1 MKDNY
6 LDRLVL
12 PLNMRGGYCE
22 LNEEIRGRVVE
33 DVIEISF
40 SSLYPNL
47 LLYLYDNGI
56 LDKFDIKVTDDIIT
70 KLTKIYRDGTQSQN
84 KLWINSLWTRELR
97 PITFRMF
104 ELFYQ
109 YMSMFY
115 ADIIANIPYNWLY
128 IDTDVMFIVGDNELF
143 RKMMKDVPF
152 LVCGCR
158 VDVRPFVFFE
168 AKKKYVI
175 ADSALLLKEKGFS
188 SRNTLRKEEI
198 VSIMKTHIRNRKL
211 DDILC

>member
-1 MKDNY
+1 MKDKY
-6 LDRLVL
+6 LDRLVP

-22 LNEEIRGRVVE
+22 LNEEIKGRVVE

-40 SSLYPNL
+40 NSLYPNL

-56 LDKFDIKVTDDIIT
+56 LDKFDIKVPDDIIT

-84 KLWINSLWTRELR
+84 KLWINSLWTKELR

-115 ADIIANIPYNWLY
+115 TDIIANIPYNWLY

-152 LVCGCR
+152 PVCGCR
-158 VDVRPFVFFE
+158 VEVRPFIFFE
-168 AKKKYVI
+168 AKKKYVV
-175 ADSALLLKEKGFS
+175 ADSSMVLKEKGFS
-188 SRNTLRKEEI
+188 SRNPLRKEEI
-198 VSIMKTHIRNRKL
+198 VSIMKTHIRNRRL